1 MKRKITAVLLCV
13 ALLLT
18 LSVNVSAEEFLQT
31 EIEIINRPEWVK
43 ENIYCGTHSGVILG
57 DPNLVVQQ

>member
-1 MKRKITAVLLCV
+1 MKRKIISVLLCV

-18 LSVNVSAEEFLQT
+18 LSINVSAEEFLQT
-31 EIEIINRPEWVK
+31 EIEIINRPGWVK
-43 ENIYCGTHSGVILG
+43 ENIYYGTHSGVILG

>member
-1 MKRKITAVLLCV
+1 MKRKIISVLLCV

-18 LSVNVSAEEFLQT
+18 LSINVSAEEFLQT

-43 ENIYCGTHSGVILG
+43 ENIYCGMQSGIVLG
-57 DPNLVVQQ
+57 DSNLIVKQ

>member
-1 MKRKITAVLLCV
+1 MKRKFTAVLLCV

-31 EIEIINRPEWVK
+31 EIE
-43 ENIYCGTHSGVILG
+43 NIPITNEIVAHIL
-57 DPNLVVQQ
+57 V